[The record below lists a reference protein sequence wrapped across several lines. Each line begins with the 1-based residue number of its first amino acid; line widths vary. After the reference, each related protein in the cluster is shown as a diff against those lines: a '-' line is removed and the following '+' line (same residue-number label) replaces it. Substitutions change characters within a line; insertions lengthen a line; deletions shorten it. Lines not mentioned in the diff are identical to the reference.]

1 MVTVPVYCGIFRAA
15 LGGCDSGLHLAGH
28 TRAGKPER
36 HLQMKMDPPQ
46 FMVRPAH
53 HERAISRAAKRSIPA
68 FSGGL
73 LGGAAPRQIY

>member
-1 MVTVPVYCGIFRAA
+1 MTVPVYCGIFRAA

-46 FMVRPAH
+46 LMVRQAH
-53 HERAISRAAKRSIPA
+53 HERVVRDFAIV
-68 FSGGL
+68 
-73 LGGAAPRQIY
+73 LGRRTGRCS